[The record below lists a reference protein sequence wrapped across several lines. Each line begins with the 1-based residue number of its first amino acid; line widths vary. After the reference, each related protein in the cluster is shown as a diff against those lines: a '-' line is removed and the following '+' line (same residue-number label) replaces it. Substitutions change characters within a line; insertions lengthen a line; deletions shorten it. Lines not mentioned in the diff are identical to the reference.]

1 VSLGFLGTQYLSL
14 DAKGRLALPSRHR
27 DALNGKVVVTIDTRA
42 KCLVLYP
49 LAQWQVVA
57 EKVQSLPSM
66 NPDNK
71 RFQRLFFGYANDLD
85 IDSNG
90 RILLPALL
98 REYAAM
104 DKRVALVGQGHK
116 MELWSDELWAAES
129 GDVGL
134 LGDTLPDD
142 LAGLVL

>member
-1 VSLGFLGTQYLSL
+1 MSLGFLGTQYLSL
-14 DAKGRLALPSRHR
+14 DAKGRLALPARHR

-49 LAQWQVVA
+49 LPEWQAVA
-57 EKVQSLPSM
+57 EKVQALPSM

-71 RFQRLFFGYANDLD
+71 RFQRLFFGYASDLD
-85 IDSNG
+85 IDASG
-90 RILLPALL
+90 RILLPVPL
-98 REYAAM
+98 RDYAKL

-116 MELWSDELWAAES
+116 LELWSDELWAAES

-134 LGDTLPDD
+134 LSETLPDD